1 MLQQLRLEF
10 GDKSHKSCKNTYA
23 PLYSVTRTF
32 TDGGVLMS
40 RVTFKRGSTILCSEK
55 FSRPQIK
62 CYNFTINFTNGTTFL
77 LSYAGLVKFIFS
89 KLAEKSGSSYYYDTM
104 YV

>member
-40 RVTFKRGSTILCSEK
+40 RVTFTISQLISQMGQHSC
-55 FSRPQIK
+55 
-62 CYNFTINFTNGTTFL
+62 
-77 LSYAGLVKFIFS
+77 
-89 KLAEKSGSSYYYDTM
+89 
-104 YV
+104 